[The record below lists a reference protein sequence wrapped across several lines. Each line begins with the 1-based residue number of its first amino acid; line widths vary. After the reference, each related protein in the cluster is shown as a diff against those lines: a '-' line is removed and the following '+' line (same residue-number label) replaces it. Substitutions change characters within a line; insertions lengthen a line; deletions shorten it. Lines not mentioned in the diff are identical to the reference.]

1 MMRRNLPL
9 PELNSILLL
18 SCYLETYFWVCSMML
33 KCVVG
38 CTTWNRRCYKEEL
51 SQVATES
58 DESFLILTLE
68 NNFDRWM
75 YEAKY
80 ATDDEALKRMPE
92 SKYTNSGTSK
102 QLGKGSSRRFH
113 GWSREGYL
121 RFNALF
127 YIVKADQAN
136 RAMFECN
143 FKTKLEQD
151 HKRSCSNEA
160 VEDGDKEEEEIFPA
174 NDIPGMKQPFQKQAF
189 PVDNQSDD
197 DEDTVMIVTNQQL
210 DDDNDSSDSDREW

>member
-1 MMRRNLPL
+1 MMRKNLPL
-9 PELNSILLL
+9 PELNSIILL
-18 SCYLETYFWVCSMML
+18 SCYSETYFWVCSTML

-38 CTTWNRRCYKEEL
+38 CITWNRRCYKEEL

-80 ATDDEALKRMPE
+80 ATDEEALKRIPE

-127 YIVKADQAN
+127 YIVKADRAN
-136 RAMFECN
+136 RAMFERN
-143 FKTKLEQD
+143 FKTKCEHE
-151 HKRSCSNEA
+151 HKQSRSNEA
-160 VEDGDKEEEEIFPA
+160 NEDEDEEEEEIFPA
-174 NDIPGMKQPFQKQAF
+174 NDIPGMKQPFQQQAF
-189 PVDNQSDD
+189 AVGNQSDD
-197 DEDTVMIVTNQQL
+197 DDESNE
-210 DDDNDSSDSDREW
+210 SDE